1 MRGKQYAMA
10 KAVVRFRR
18 WSRKGYAA
26 FVSCQRVVTIGMLAA
41 SLAERFQKKNLS
53 LHSRPSADNSR
64 SAFLIADTPYP
75 DDFFR
80 EGEID
85 VQPLLCP
92 YVPELLMGSEDKKCN
107 WSILYMSFDL
117 WRNVS
122 SSDGAFRFLFYS
134 VHDNRTYK
142 GTSYRR

>member
-26 FVSCQRVVTIGMLAA
+26 FVSRQRIVTIGMLAA
-41 SLAERFQKKNLS
+41 SLVERFQKKNLS
-53 LHSRPSADNSR
+53 LHNRPSADSSR
-64 SAFLIADTPYP
+64 SVLLMAGTPCP

-80 EGEID
+80 EDEIV

-92 YVPELLMGSEDKKCN
+92 YVPELLLDSEGKKCN
-107 WSILYMSFDL
+107 WSILYMSL
-117 WRNVS
+117 TC
-122 SSDGAFRFLFYS
+122 DGMSHLRMGHSVFYFYS
-134 VHDNRTYK
+134 VHDDRKY
-142 GTSYRR
+142 